1 MPKIGTIT
9 YPDDPMALLKDR
21 NIGPLYKKHLTS
33 VFNSDEVNFLQGKF
47 DVKMIYKV
55 YIQSNARK
63 GLNLPSK
70 MTADAKALADVGDWK
85 LKSWQPLLADIEE
98 HIINDLEMNHN
109 ASFFDSPAF
118 LKLHAL
124 LLTNKEAKRIAKEV
138 GTKDIK
144 AIDNAIRALCLSE
157 TTKANKILKESQER
171 ERAMW
176 EAKSVKEKPASL
188 LSKIKKKLGIK

>member
-9 YPDDPMALLKDR
+9 YPDNPLALLKDR

-47 DVKMIYKV
+47 DVKKIYKV
-55 YIQSNARK
+55 YIKSNARK
-63 GLNLPSK
+63 GLNLTSK
-70 MTADAKALADVGDWK
+70 MFQDANDLAEAGDWK
-85 LKSWQPLLADIEE
+85 VKSWQPLLADIED
-98 HIINDLEMNHN
+98 HIIQDLEINHN
-109 ASFFDSPAF
+109 LNFFKSPEF
-118 LKLHAL
+118 LKMHAL

-157 TTKANKILKESQER
+157 TTKANKIIQASQER

-176 EAKSVKEKPASL
+176 DMKSVKEKPANL